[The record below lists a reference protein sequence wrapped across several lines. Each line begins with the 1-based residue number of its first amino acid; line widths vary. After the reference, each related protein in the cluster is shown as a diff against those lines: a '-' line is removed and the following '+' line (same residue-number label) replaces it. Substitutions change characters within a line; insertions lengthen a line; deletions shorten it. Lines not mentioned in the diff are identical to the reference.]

1 MGWSLGCCYWSKL
14 RRLGQRIGLQ
24 KRRWQMTTQAWA
36 VAVVLAATVFGS
48 FGSIYLKKGA
58 ADLEFNLKKL
68 LKNKKLF
75 YGITLF
81 IISTILSVSGLKGGE
96 LSVLYPLAALSYVWI
111 CILSMKM
118 LKEKMGFWK
127 WTGVIL
133 IVAGVGLIGYGSAI

>member
-1 MGWSLGCCYWSKL
+1 
-14 RRLGQRIGLQ
+14 
-24 KRRWQMTTQAWA
+24 MTTQAWA